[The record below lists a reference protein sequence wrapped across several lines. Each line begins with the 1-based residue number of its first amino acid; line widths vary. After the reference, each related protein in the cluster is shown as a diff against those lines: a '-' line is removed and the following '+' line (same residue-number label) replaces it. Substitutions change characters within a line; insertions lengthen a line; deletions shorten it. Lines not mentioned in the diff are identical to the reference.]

1 MKDNH
6 RKEQT
11 EKFAL
16 SGIAFFG
23 VLLVVLL
30 LLSSLMS
37 CSVEDDILVLEQPT
51 LEIDGRLP
59 IDNNGYYHLE
69 LNQNTNQT
77 IHTVSGTVGN
87 TLNLPPLKVEWESNL
102 QWVYQDML
110 VDVSNSSSYVMDGTV
125 NNVIGPV
132 RTMLGDTLI
141 LTGTIRE
148 HLISDSIKIVL
159 EWKLIL

>member
-1 MKDNH
+1 MNRKD
-6 RKEQT
+6 QT

-16 SGIAFFG
+16 NGLAFCG
-23 VLLVVLL
+23 VLLVVLV

-37 CSVEDDILVLEQPT
+37 CTVEDDILVLEQPT
-51 LEIDGRLP
+51 LEIDGRL
-59 IDNNGYYHLE
+59 DMDSNGYYHLE

-132 RTMLGDTLI
+132 RTMVGDTLI

-148 HLISDSIKIVL
+148 HLVSDSIKIVL
-159 EWKLIL
+159 E

>member
-1 MKDNH
+1 MKDNQ

-16 SGIAFFG
+16 NGLAFCG
-23 VLLVVLL
+23 VLLVVLA

-37 CSVEDDILVLEQPT
+37 CSVEDDIFEPHEPT
-51 LEIDGRLP
+51 LEIDGRLTM
-59 IDNNGYYHLE
+59 DSNGYYHLE

-102 QWVYQDML
+102 QWIYQDML

-132 RTMLGDTLI
+132 RTMVGDTLI

-148 HLISDSIKIVL
+148 YLISDSIKIVL
-159 EWKLIL
+159 E

>member
-148 HLISDSIKIVL
+148 HLITDSIKIVL
-159 EWKLIL
+159 E

>member
-16 SGIAFFG
+16 NGLAFCG
-23 VLLVVLL
+23 VLLVVLA

-37 CSVEDDILVLEQPT
+37 CSVEDDIFEPQEPT
-51 LEIDGRLP
+51 LEIDGRLTM
-59 IDNNGYYHLE
+59 DSNGYYHLE

-125 NNVIGPV
+125 NNVIAPV
-132 RTMLGDTLI
+132 RTMIGDTLI
-141 LTGTIRE
+141 LTGIIRE
-148 HLISDSIKIVL
+148 YLITDTIKIVL
-159 EWKLIL
+159 E

>member
-16 SGIAFFG
+16 NGLAFCG
-23 VLLVVLL
+23 VLLVVLA

-37 CSVEDDILVLEQPT
+37 CSVEDDIFEPQEPT
-51 LEIDGRLP
+51 LEIDGRLVM
-59 IDNNGYYHLE
+59 DTNGYYHLE
-69 LNQNTNQT
+69 LNQMTNQT

-102 QWVYQDML
+102 QWIYQDML

-132 RTMLGDTLI
+132 RTMVGDTLI

-148 HLISDSIKIVL
+148 YLISDSIKIVL
-159 EWKLIL
+159 E

>member
-1 MKDNH
+1 MKDNY

-16 SGIAFFG
+16 NGLAFCG
-23 VLLVVLL
+23 VLLVVLV

-37 CSVEDDILVLEQPT
+37 CSPEDDIFEPQEPT
-51 LEIDGRLP
+51 LEIDGRLVM
-59 IDNNGYYHLE
+59 DTNGYYHLE
-69 LNQNTNQT
+69 LNQMTNQT

-102 QWVYQDML
+102 QWAYQDML

-132 RTMLGDTLI
+132 RTMVGDTLI

-148 HLISDSIKIVL
+148 YLISDSIKIVL
-159 EWKLIL
+159 D

>member
-59 IDNNGYYHLE
+59 IDDNGYYHLE

-125 NNVIGPV
+125 TNVIGPV

-148 HLISDSIKIVL
+148 HLISDSIMI
-159 EWKLIL
+159 ILN

>member
-16 SGIAFFG
+16 NGLAFCG
-23 VLLVVLL
+23 VLLVVLV

-37 CSVEDDILVLEQPT
+37 CSPEDDIFEPQEPT
-51 LEIDGRLP
+51 LEIDGRLTM
-59 IDNNGYYHLE
+59 DSNGYYHLE

-132 RTMLGDTLI
+132 RTMVGDTLI

-148 HLISDSIKIVL
+148 YLISDSIKIVL
-159 EWKLIL
+159 E

>member
-59 IDNNGYYHLE
+59 IDDNGYYHLE

-125 NNVIGPV
+125 NNVI
-132 RTMLGDTLI
+132 
-141 LTGTIRE
+141 
-148 HLISDSIKIVL
+148 
-159 EWKLIL
+159 

>member
-1 MKDNH
+1 
-6 RKEQT
+6 
-11 EKFAL
+11 
-16 SGIAFFG
+16 
-23 VLLVVLL
+23 
-30 LLSSLMS
+30 MS

-159 EWKLIL
+159 E

>member
-1 MKDNH
+1 MN

-16 SGIAFFG
+16 NGLAFCG
-23 VLLVVLL
+23 VLLVVLV

-37 CSVEDDILVLEQPT
+37 CTPDDEILIRVSPT
-51 LEIDGRLP
+51 LEIDGNLP
-59 IDNNGYYHLE
+59 MDTNGYYHLE
-69 LNQNTNQT
+69 LNQDTNQT

-87 TLNLPPLKVEWESNL
+87 TLYWDEPMKVEWESNL

-125 NNVIGPV
+125 TNVIGPV

-148 HLISDSIKIVL
+148 HLISDSIMI
-159 EWKLIL
+159 ILN